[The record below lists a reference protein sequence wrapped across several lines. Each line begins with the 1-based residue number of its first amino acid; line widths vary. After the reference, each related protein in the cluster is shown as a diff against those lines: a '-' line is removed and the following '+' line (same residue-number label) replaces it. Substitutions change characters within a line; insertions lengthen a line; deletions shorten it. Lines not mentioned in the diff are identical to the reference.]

1 MEGQVGFEPT
11 TYALQERRSGQLSY
25 NPMFKV
31 VIRAGTFSTTTNEWL
46 FTMVIPRRLELRTLR
61 LKAACS
67 IHLS

>member
-46 FTMVIPRRLELRTLR
+46 FLNGGSSET
-61 LKAACS
+61 
-67 IHLS
+67 